1 MLKSIQQRDLDR
13 NRWIKITM
21 TVILVIICVSM
32 VVTLVPGLVGG
43 AVDTDSP
50 DTIASVGGQKISVLE
65 VQQQLTQMTQNQ
77 PVPAMLKGLYARQVL
92 DQIVFQNA
100 LYVEAERLGV
110 SVTPEEQAERIRQ
123 ILPTA
128 WSGGVWQKD
137 LYATEVQ
144 TRTGMS
150 VQQFEKALRDEMLTN
165 KFREM
170 VTSGISVSFEE
181 VQQEF
186 QRRNEKVKIEYAL
199 IKPSVLAPTI
209 KPTDAELNAFFQK
222 NIGKYQVPEK
232 RSASYALLDM
242 AKLKA
247 ETQPTDAELR
257 AYYNQHIDD
266 YKVQNRVHAEH
277 ILFKTVGKT
286 DAEVAEIKKKAED
299 VLAQAKKGANF
310 EDLAKKNSEDDA
322 SKAKGG
328 DLGWIV
334 EGQTVPEFQKAAFS
348 LPKGSISDLVK
359 TEYGFHIIKVIDH
372 EQAHTKTYEEVR
384 NEIFPAVQDA
394 QVQDKAN
401 DISNQLA
408 AAVRQSDRQPIDAI
422 AKKFGLETGE
432 TAPAAISEPVGK
444 LGNSNELHQVLF
456 ELRPGELS
464 DPLRLDTGYVVL
476 TPKQIVPAHQ
486 GTLAEVHD
494 QVLSDYQQE
503 KSVDLARS
511 KADELGKQ
519 VAGGESL
526 DKAAKALGLEVK
538 TSDDFARNGSVPDVG
553 TGEQL
558 AAAFN
563 MKQGQASKPMQ
574 IGANWVVFDVTEH
587 NQPNPD
593 DFEKQAK
600 DIQQNLLQQKQE
612 AAFAAFRTALE
623 DQLRKEGKLNIN
635 DAAVKQLTTAS

>member
-21 TVILVIICVSM
+21 TVILVIICTSM

-43 AVDTDSP
+43 AVDTTSP
-50 DTIASVGGQKISVLE
+50 DTIAAVGGQKISVLE
-65 VQQQLTQMTQNQ
+65 VQQQLDQMTQNQ
-77 PVPAMLKGLYARQVL
+77 PVPAMLKGLYAKQVL

-100 LYVEAERLGV
+100 LYVEADRLGL
-110 SVTPEEQAERIRQ
+110 SVTPEEQADRIRQ

-165 KFREM
+165 KFKQM
-170 VTSGISVSFEE
+170 VTAGIAVNFEE

-186 QRRNEKVKIEYAL
+186 QRRNEKVKIQYAV
-199 IKPSVLAPTI
+199 IKPSDLASTI
-209 KPTDAELNAFFQK
+209 HPSDAELNAYFQK

-232 RSASYALLDM
+232 RSARYALLDM

-247 ETQPTDAELR
+247 GTQPTDAELH

-286 DAEVAEIKKKAED
+286 DAEIAEIKKKAED
-299 VLAQAKKGANF
+299 VLAQAKKGGNF

-359 TEYGFHIIKVIDH
+359 TEYGFHIIKVMDH

-384 NEIFPAVQDA
+384 DEIFPVVQDA
-394 QVQDKAN
+394 EVQAKAN

-408 AAVRQSDRQPIDAI
+408 SAVRQSDRQPLDDL
-422 AKKFGLETGE
+422 AKKFNLETGE
-432 TAPAAISEPVGK
+432 TPPASITEPVGK
-444 LGNSNELHQVLF
+444 LGNSNDLHQVLF
-456 ELRPGELS
+456 QLRVGELS
-464 DPLRLDTGYVVL
+464 DPLRLDSGYVVL
-476 TPKQIVPAHQ
+476 TPKDIVTAHQ

-494 QVLSDYQQE
+494 QVLNDYQQE
-503 KSVDLARS
+503 KSVELARS
-511 KADELGKQ
+511 KADDLGKK
-519 VAGGESL
+519 VAGGEAL
-526 DKAAKALGLEVK
+526 DKAAKELGLDVK
-538 TSDDFARNGSVPDVG
+538 TSDAFARNGSVPDVG

-558 AAAFN
+558 AGAFS
-563 MKQGQASKPMQ
+563 MKPGEASKPMQ
-574 IGANWVVFDVTEH
+574 VGTNWVVFSVTEH

-600 DIQQNLLQQKQE
+600 DIQQQLLQQKQE
-612 AAFAAFRTALE
+612 AAFAAFRAALE
-623 DQLRKEGKLNIN
+623 DQLKKEGKLTIN
-635 DAAVKQLTTAS
+635 DAAVKQLTSAS

>member
-77 PVPAMLKGLYARQVL
+77 PVPAMLKGLYAKQVL

-209 KPTDAELNAFFQK
+209 KPTDAELNAYFQK

-372 EQAHTKTYEEVR
+372 EQAHTKSYEEVR
-384 NEIFPAVQDA
+384 DEIFPVVQDA

-408 AAVRQSDRQPIDAI
+408 AAVRQSDRQPIDAV
-422 AKKFGLETGE
+422 AKKFNLETGE

-476 TPKQIVPAHQ
+476 TPKQIIPAHQ

-519 VAGGESL
+519 VAGGATL
-526 DKAAKALGLEVK
+526 DKAAKALGLDVK
-538 TSDDFARNGSVPDVG
+538 TSDAFARNGSVPDVG

-558 AAAFN
+558 VAAFS
-563 MKQGQASKPMQ
+563 MKQGQASKPML
-574 IGANWVVFDVTEH
+574 IGTNWVVFDVTEH

-635 DAAVKQLTTAS
+635 DAAVKQLTSAS

>member
-77 PVPAMLKGLYARQVL
+77 PVPAMLKGLYAKQVL